1 MLKSYKA
8 IFLDWDDT
16 IGDWSHAAH
25 ASLCDLYR
33 LYNLERLY
41 PSAEDFIAAYEP
53 YNLSLWERYGR
64 GEITKDYLR
73 VDRFK
78 HVIANEPWATD
89 ELAIRMGEDF
99 LNLTNTHFSLLP
111 HAEEVVRYLAS
122 KYPLTIISN
131 GFKEVQHYK
140 FAHSGLADCFSYIL
154 ISEEVGINKP
164 QPGIFEKALEL
175 NGVRADEAVMVG
187 DSLTS
192 DIAGAKNAGI
202 DSIWVH
208 PQGDVTDIREI
219 MNIL

>member
-140 FAHSGLADCFSYIL
+140 FAHSGLADCFSYIQ
-154 ISEEVGINKP
+154 IG
-164 QPGIFEKALEL
+164 
-175 NGVRADEAVMVG
+175 RAHV
-187 DSLTS
+187 
-192 DIAGAKNAGI
+192 
-202 DSIWVH
+202 
-208 PQGDVTDIREI
+208 
-219 MNIL
+219 